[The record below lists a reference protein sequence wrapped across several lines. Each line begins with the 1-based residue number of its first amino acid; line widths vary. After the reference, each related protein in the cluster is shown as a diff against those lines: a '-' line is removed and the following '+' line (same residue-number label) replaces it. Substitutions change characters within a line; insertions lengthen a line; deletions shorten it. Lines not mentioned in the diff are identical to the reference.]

1 MGAEDGG
8 TAAVEVGAAEGVLGE
23 DVPGADVLGLGVT
36 DGLAVVVA
44 TAGLLVGA
52 AAGGPKQPVST
63 MRLESPN
70 TLNAESLVMMPPWVR
85 PRPVAGPH
93 FENYSQGFARNRDFS
108 PALRVQC
115 SFGHLE

>member
-1 MGAEDGG
+1 M
-8 TAAVEVGAAEGVLGE
+8 EVGAAEGVLGE
-23 DVPGADVLGLGVT
+23 DVPGAGVLGVGVLGVGVT
-36 DGLAVVVA
+36 DGLAVVVGA
-44 TAGLLVGA
+44 AGLLVGA

-93 FENYSQGFARNRDFS
+93 FESYSQGFARNRDFS

-115 SFGHLE
+115 SRGHRQ